1 MIGIKEQLALTR
13 ILTLI
18 EQIDG
23 TVTRFGDGLSIF
35 QSDVDFQNSVAFSLV
50 QIGETVR
57 NDLSQE
63 FKEKYNAVQWDGYR
77 MLRNALAHEY
87 SQMDFE
93 YLWESTKNPM
103 NELRDYCQYILKENR
118 N

>member
-1 MIGIKEQLALTR
+1 MIGMKEQLALTK

-18 EQIDG
+18 EQIDE

-57 NDLSQE
+57 NDLSSE
-63 FKEKYNAVQWDGYR
+63 FKEKYSSIRWDSYR
-77 MLRNALAHEY
+77 VLRNSLAHEY

-93 YLWESTKNPM
+93 YLWISTKNPM
-103 NELRDYCQYILKENR
+103 NELREYCQYILKENR